1 MNLDDAIIIETFPNR
16 ISAEMAA
23 GLLES
28 EGIEAM
34 VLADDAGGAYPMLQY
49 IRGVRLLVAPEDEAE
64 AREILQ
70 AMETGEVPEEEW
82 NTSTAAT
89 IIPFQKK
96 NLESAKKTWEQ
107 AMDIPQVIKEMAR
120 EAKIAARKLRA
131 LDRGVKDRVILRV
144 AELLKEQQARIQ
156 AENRR
161 DVAAAQEQGMAA
173 AFVDRLTLSDKVMA
187 SMIKGLQEV
196 AALPDPVG
204 AVTGMWV
211 RPNGLKVG
219 RQRIPL
225 GVIGFI
231 YESRPNVTVDA
242 AALCFKSGNAVIL
255 KGGKEA
261 LHSNLALAGLM
272 QEALAEA
279 GVPAAA
285 VQVIPSVARE
295 ATLELLKQDELVD
308 LIIPRGGEGLIRF
321 VAEHSRIPVLK
332 HYKGVCHIFV
342 DAGAD
347 LDLAEIVCFNAKVQ
361 RPGVCNAMET
371 LLVHEAA
378 AEKFIPRMFQR
389 FRQAGVE
396 LRGCPRTREIDPET
410 IPAQEEDW
418 GAEFLD
424 LILAVQ
430 VVPDLDAALAH
441 IARYSSNHT
450 EAIITRDYDRSQRFL
465 KEVDSSV
472 VLVNAS
478 TRFNDGGELGLGAEI
493 GINTSKLHAFGPMG
507 LEELTTTKFIVYGNG
522 QIRG

>member
-1 MNLDDAIIIETFPNR
+1 
-16 ISAEMAA
+16 
-23 GLLES
+23 
-28 EGIEAM
+28 
-34 VLADDAGGAYPMLQY
+34 
-49 IRGVRLLVAPEDEAE
+49 
-64 AREILQ
+64 
-70 AMETGEVPEEEW
+70 
-82 NTSTAAT
+82 
-89 IIPFQKK
+89 
-96 NLESAKKTWEQ
+96 
-107 AMDIPQVIKEMAR
+107 MDIPAMVRNLAL
-120 EAKIAARKLRA
+120 EAKAAARQVGNLSRPI
-131 LDRGVKDRVILRV
+131 KDRVILRI
-144 AELLKEQQARIQ
+144 AELLAERRPAIQ

-161 DVAAAQEQGMAA
+161 DLEAAQAQNYPA
-173 AFVDRLTLSDKVMA
+173 AFIDRLTLSDQVIA
-187 SMIKGLQEV
+187 SMIKGLKEV

-204 AVTGMWV
+204 AVTGMWL

-242 AALCFKSGNAVIL
+242 AALCLKSGNAVIL

-261 LHSNLALAGLM
+261 IHSNLALAELM
-272 QEALAEA
+272 QEALEEA
-279 GVPAAA
+279 GAPLAA
-285 VQVIPSVARE
+285 VQVIPSIARE

-342 DAGAD
+342 DADAD
-347 LDLAEIVCFNAKVQ
+347 LEMAEKVCFNAKVQ

-371 LLVHEAA
+371 MLVHEQIAPV
-378 AEKFIPRMFQR
+378 FLPRMLSR
-389 FRQAGVE
+389 FREAKVE
-396 LRGCPRTREIDPET
+396 IRGCPRTREIDPGVV
-410 IPAQEEDW
+410 PAKDEDW
-418 GAEFLD
+418 GFEFLD
-424 LILAVQ
+424 LILAVK
-430 VVPDLDAALAH
+430 VVPDLDAALDH

-450 EAIITRDYDRSQRFL
+450 EAIITRDYDRAQRFL

-507 LEELTTTKFIVYGNG
+507 LEELTTTKFIVYGDG
-522 QIRG
+522 QIRT